1 MIIKEPNQA
10 IYDELYKASL
20 NLGYS
25 TFNYLPD
32 KTPYPFVY
40 FGEQFGE
47 PIETNSL
54 NEAVGTSITTVHV
67 WGDRTSRIKVSHMVE
82 GLRLAAKKTY
92 TANVYDV
99 SYKSATPHF
108 LQVKEDGVFLW
119 HGILEIEMNYTFK

>member
-20 NLGYS
+20 ALKYQ

-32 KTPYPFVY
+32 KTAYPFVY

-47 PIETNSL
+47 PIETSSL
-54 NEAVGTSITTVHV
+54 NESVGTSILTIHV
-67 WGDRTSRIKVSHMVE
+67 WGDRTSRITVSHMIE
-82 GLRLAAKKTY
+82 SLRLAAKKIQS
-92 TANVYDV
+92 ANIYDIQY
-99 SYKSATPHF
+99 SKATPHF

-119 HGILEIEMNYTFK
+119 HGILEIEMNYKFK